1 MRSRKLY
8 SWISL
13 IVLVSMI
20 LACGGLGGGGDT
32 VKLGPDQEPAIEAG
46 PESEGEEAETE
57 TVALTEGSVS
67 LNTLFFRIEANGAA
81 SGGTTEAVVSVK
93 PAAEQDQLRVG
104 FFEEEVSGI
113 GQMWHSSG
121 WMAVTLA
128 SMLLGIDA
136 RDYEFS
142 FSTGGRIDGPSAGG
156 LMTVGVLAALRG
168 DEVDGDAAMTGT
180 INPDG
185 TIGPVGGIPHKV
197 QGAADAGFKL
207 VLIPA
212 GQRYDYDQ
220 NAQQSVDVVEVGQG
234 RGVEVREVSTIFEA
248 YEILTGEPLP
258 RPQVSGG
265 TPQLPTKAFDRMKA
279 KAQEWYARYTDQRNQ
294 YDSLSAEVKELFID
308 GVWEA
313 DDMAAKADNA
323 LGQGLAAVAYQR
335 AWNAATL
342 MEIYVQGGEIV
353 EKYINEGLDSV
364 ISQLNAAS
372 AASAEMDAV
381 VQLLG
386 TEEPKTISDQMA
398 LIDAYTNVSI
408 GQGLLLI
415 GDATLQNVI
424 DYYDQM
430 EEEDIVGGL
439 TEAALYYMLAR
450 SYTQLARDSMDISY
464 GFGTAPLA
472 DPERVAAVSE
482 TLRRAAESNLSYFES
497 VTVDQYA
504 QYWGVHPD
512 VAEAEFLD
520 FETDYLLAVASTS
533 GTQALASGAEGT
545 ASADPIILGNSMGT
559 YARSA
564 GLIAKYY
571 SLEAEVDE
579 NGDVVAIGRERALAD
594 MLDLADQR
602 AKELIGLNGDDV
614 PVPAVLY
621 YENARMLRQG
631 PPSDQLEALKGY
643 WAASSMASVQAYLSG
658 HLEEPG

>member
-1 MRSRKLY
+1 MYSRKLY

-13 IVLVSMI
+13 ILLAAML
-20 LACGGLGGGGDT
+20 LACGGLGGESET
-32 VKLGPDQEPAIEAG
+32 VKLGPDQAVTIEAG
-46 PESEGEEAETE
+46 PESEGEAAET
-57 TVALTEGSVS
+57 VGPTEGSVS
-67 LNTLFFRIEANGAA
+67 LNTLWVMTEA
-81 SGGTTEAVVSVK
+81 SGTTVGGTSKATVSVR

-113 GQMWHSSG
+113 GQQWHSSG

-168 DEVDGDAAMTGT
+168 DGVDEDVAMTGT

-197 QGAADAGFKL
+197 QGAADAGFKV

-212 GQRYDYDQ
+212 GQRYDYDM
-220 NAQQSVDVVEVGQG
+220 NAQQSVDVVEVG
-234 RGVEVREVSTIFEA
+234 RNAGVEVREVSTIYEA
-248 YEILTGEPLP
+248 YELLTGESLS
-258 RPQVSGG
+258 RPQVSSG
-265 TPQLPTKAFDRMKA
+265 TPQLPPKAFDRLKA
-279 KAQEWYARYTDQRNQ
+279 KAQEWYARYTDQRNR
-294 YDSLSAEVKELFID
+294 YDSLSPEVRELFAD

-313 DDMAAKADNA
+313 DDMAGKAESA
-323 LGQGLAAVAYQR
+323 LDQGLAAVAYQR

-342 MEIYVQGGEIV
+342 MQIYVLGGEIV
-353 EKYINEGLDSV
+353 EKYLSEGIDPV
-364 ISQLNAAS
+364 ISQLNATS
-372 AASAEMDAV
+372 AASAEMDAM
-381 VQLLG
+381 VQLLK

-398 LIDAYTNVSI
+398 LFDAYTNVSI

-415 GDATLQNVI
+415 GDVTLQNVI
-424 DYYDQM
+424 DNYDQM
-430 EEEDIVGGL
+430 EEGDIVGGL

-464 GFGTAPLA
+464 GFGSAALA
-472 DPERVAAVSE
+472 DPARVAAMSE

-497 VTVDQYA
+497 VTVDEYA

-512 VAEAEFLD
+512 VARAEFLN
-520 FETDYLLAVASTS
+520 FETDYLLAVASTN
-533 GTQALASGAEGT
+533 GTQALTSGVEG
-545 ASADPIILGNSMGT
+545 SGSVDPMILGNSLGT

-571 SLEAEVDE
+571 SLDAQVDE
-579 NGDVVAIGRERALAD
+579 SGNVVAIGRERALAD

-602 AKELIGLNGDDV
+602 AKELIGLSGDDV
-614 PVPAVLY
+614 PVPAVVY
-621 YENARMLRQG
+621 YENARVLRQG
-631 PPSDQLEALKGY
+631 SPSDQLEALKGY
-643 WAASSMASVQAYLSG
+643 WAASSIASVQAYLSG
-658 HLEEPG
+658 RLGE

>member
-1 MRSRKLY
+1 MYSRKLH

-13 IVLVSMI
+13 ILLAAML
-20 LACGGLGGGGDT
+20 LACGGLGGESET
-32 VKLGPDQEPAIEAG
+32 VKMGPDQTVTVEAG
-46 PESEGEEAETE
+46 LESEGEAAEI
-57 TVALTEGSVS
+57 VGPTEGSVS
-67 LNTLFFRIEANGAA
+67 LNTLWVMTEA
-81 SGGTTEAVVSVK
+81 SGTTVGGTSKATVSVR

-168 DEVDGDAAMTGT
+168 DGVDEDVAMTGT

-197 QGAADAGFKL
+197 QGAADAGFKV

-212 GQRYDYDQ
+212 GQRYDYDM
-220 NAQQSVDVVEVGQG
+220 NAQQSVDVVEVG
-234 RGVEVREVSTIFEA
+234 RNAGVEVREVSTIYEA
-248 YEILTGEPLP
+248 YELLTGESLS
-258 RPQVSGG
+258 RPQVSSG
-265 TPQLPTKAFDRMKA
+265 TPQLPPKAFDRMKA
-279 KAQEWYARYTDQRNQ
+279 KAQEWYARYTDQRNR
-294 YDSLSAEVKELFID
+294 YDSLSPEVRELFAD

-313 DDMAAKADNA
+313 DDMADKAESA
-323 LGQGLAAVAYQR
+323 LDQGLAAVAYQR

-342 MEIYVQGGEIV
+342 MQIYVLGGEIV
-353 EKYINEGLDSV
+353 EKYLSEGIDPV
-364 ISQLNAAS
+364 ISQLNATS

-381 VQLLG
+381 VQLLE

-398 LIDAYTNVSI
+398 LFDAYTNVSI

-415 GDATLQNVI
+415 GDVTLQNVI
-424 DYYDQM
+424 DNYDQM
-430 EEEDIVGGL
+430 EEGDIVGGL

-464 GFGTAPLA
+464 GFGSGALA
-472 DPERVAAVSE
+472 DPARVAAMSE
-482 TLRRAAESNLSYFES
+482 TLRRAAESNLAYFES
-497 VTVDQYA
+497 VTVDEYA

-512 VAEAEFLD
+512 VARDEFLN

-533 GTQALASGAEGT
+533 GTQALASGAEG
-545 ASADPIILGNSMGT
+545 SGSVDPMILGNSLGT

-564 GLIAKYY
+564 GLIAKYF
-571 SLEAEVDE
+571 SLDAQVDE
-579 NGDVVAIGRERALAD
+579 SGNVVAIGRERALAD

-614 PVPAVLY
+614 PVPAVVY
-621 YENARMLRQG
+621 YENARVLRQG
-631 PPSDQLEALKGY
+631 SPSEQLEALKGY
-643 WAASSMASVQAYLSG
+643 WAASSIASVQAYLSG
-658 HLEEPG
+658 RLGE

>member
-1 MRSRKLY
+1 MHSRKLY

-13 IVLVSMI
+13 ILLATMV
-20 LACGGLGGGGDT
+20 LACGGLGGGSDT
-32 VKLGPDQEPAIEAG
+32 VKLGPDQTPTIEAG
-46 PESEGEEAETE
+46 PESEGEAAET
-57 TVALTEGSVS
+57 AGPTEVSVS
-67 LNTLFFRIEANGAA
+67 LNTLWVMTEA
-81 SGGTTEAVVSVK
+81 SGTTVGGTSKATVSVR

-113 GQMWHSSG
+113 GQQWHSSG

-168 DEVDGDAAMTGT
+168 DGVDEDVAMTGT

-197 QGAADAGFKL
+197 QGAADAGFKV

-212 GQRYDYDQ
+212 GQRYDYDM
-220 NAQQSVDVVEVGQG
+220 NAQQSVDVVEVG
-234 RGVEVREVSTIFEA
+234 RNAGVEVREVSTIYEA
-248 YEILTGEPLP
+248 YELLTGEPLS
-258 RPQVSGG
+258 RPQVSSG
-265 TPQLPTKAFDRMKA
+265 TPQLPPKAFDRMKA
-279 KAQEWYARYTDQRNQ
+279 KAQEWYARYTDQRNR
-294 YDSLSAEVKELFID
+294 YDSLSTEVRELFAD

-313 DDMAAKADNA
+313 DDMAGKADSA
-323 LGQGLAAVAYQR
+323 LDQGLAAVAYQR

-342 MEIYVQGGEIV
+342 MQIYVLGGEIV
-353 EKYINEGLDSV
+353 EKYLSEGLDPV
-364 ISQLNAAS
+364 ISQLNATS

-381 VQLLG
+381 VQLLK

-398 LIDAYTNVSI
+398 LFDAYTNISI

-415 GDATLQNVI
+415 GDGTLQNVI
-424 DYYDQM
+424 DNYDQM
-430 EEEDIVGGL
+430 EEGDIVGGL

-464 GFGTAPLA
+464 GFGSAALA
-472 DPERVAAVSE
+472 DPARVAAVSE

-497 VTVDQYA
+497 VTVDEYA

-512 VAEAEFLD
+512 VARAEFLN

-533 GTQALASGAEGT
+533 GTQALTSGAEG
-545 ASADPIILGNSMGT
+545 SGSVDPMILGNSLGT

-571 SLEAEVDE
+571 SLDAQVDE
-579 NGDVVAIGRERALAD
+579 SGNVVAIGRERALAD

-614 PVPAVLY
+614 PVPAVVY
-621 YENARMLRQG
+621 YENARVLRQG
-631 PPSDQLEALKGY
+631 SPSDQLEALKGY
-643 WAASSMASVQAYLSG
+643 WAASSIASVQAYLSG
-658 HLEEPG
+658 RLGESH

>member
-1 MRSRKLY
+1 MYSRKLY

-13 IVLVSMI
+13 ILLATMV
-20 LACGGLGGGGDT
+20 LACGGLGGESET
-32 VKLGPDQEPAIEAG
+32 VKLGPDQTVTIEAG
-46 PESEGEEAETE
+46 PESEGEAAET
-57 TVALTEGSVS
+57 VGPTEGSVS
-67 LNTLFFRIEANGAA
+67 LNTLWVMTEA
-81 SGGTTEAVVSVK
+81 SGTTVGGTSKATVSVR

-168 DEVDGDAAMTGT
+168 DGVDEDVAMTGT

-197 QGAADAGFKL
+197 QGAADAGFKV

-212 GQRYDYDQ
+212 GQRYDYDM
-220 NAQQSVDVVEVGQG
+220 NAQQSVDVVEVG
-234 RGVEVREVSTIFEA
+234 RNAGVEVREVSTIYEA
-248 YEILTGEPLP
+248 YELLTGEPLS
-258 RPQVSGG
+258 RPQVSSG
-265 TPQLPTKAFDRMKA
+265 TPQLPPKAFDRMKA
-279 KAQEWYARYTDQRNQ
+279 KAQEWYARYTDQRNR
-294 YDSLSAEVKELFID
+294 YDSLSTEVRELFAD

-313 DDMAAKADNA
+313 DDMAGKADSA
-323 LGQGLAAVAYQR
+323 LDQGLAAVAYQR

-342 MEIYVQGGEIV
+342 MQIYVLGGEIV
-353 EKYINEGLDSV
+353 EKYLSEGLDPV
-364 ISQLNAAS
+364 ISQLNATS

-381 VQLLG
+381 VQLLK

-398 LIDAYTNVSI
+398 LFDAYTNISI

-415 GDATLQNVI
+415 GDGTLQNVI
-424 DYYDQM
+424 DNYDQM
-430 EEEDIVGGL
+430 EEGDIVGGL

-464 GFGTAPLA
+464 GFGSAALA
-472 DPERVAAVSE
+472 DPARVAAVSE

-497 VTVDQYA
+497 VTVDEYA

-512 VAEAEFLD
+512 VARAEFLN

-533 GTQALASGAEGT
+533 GTQALTSGAEG
-545 ASADPIILGNSMGT
+545 SGSVDPMILGNSLGT

-571 SLEAEVDE
+571 SLDAQVDE
-579 NGDVVAIGRERALAD
+579 SGNVVAIGRERALAD

-614 PVPAVLY
+614 PVPAVVY
-621 YENARMLRQG
+621 YENARVLRQG
-631 PPSDQLEALKGY
+631 SPSDQLEALKGY
-643 WAASSMASVQAYLSG
+643 WAASSIASVQAYLSG
-658 HLEEPG
+658 RLGESH

>member
-1 MRSRKLY
+1 MYSRKLY
-8 SWISL
+8 TWISL
-13 IVLVSMI
+13 ILLAAML
-20 LACGGLGGGGDT
+20 LACGGLGGESET
-32 VKLGPDQEPAIEAG
+32 VKLGPDQAVTIEAG
-46 PESEGEEAETE
+46 PESEGEAAET
-57 TVALTEGSVS
+57 AGLTEGAVS
-67 LNTLFFRIEANGAA
+67 LNTLWVMTEASGTTI
-81 SGGTTEAVVSVK
+81 GGTTEAVVSVK
-93 PAAEQDQLRVG
+93 PAAKQDQLRVG

-121 WMAVTLA
+121 WMAVTLS

-168 DEVDGDAAMTGT
+168 DGVDEDVAMTGT

-197 QGAADAGFKL
+197 QGAADAGFKV

-212 GQRYDYDQ
+212 GQRYDYDM
-220 NAQQSVDVVEVGQG
+220 NAQQSVDVVEVG
-234 RGVEVREVSTIFEA
+234 RNAGVEVREVSTIYEA
-248 YEILTGEPLP
+248 YELLTGESLS
-258 RPQVSGG
+258 RPQVSSG
-265 TPQLPTKAFDRMKA
+265 TPQLPPKAFDRMKA
-279 KAQEWYARYTDQRNQ
+279 KAQEWYARYTDQRNR
-294 YDSLSAEVKELFID
+294 YDSLSPEVRELFAD

-313 DDMAAKADNA
+313 DDMAAKADSA

-342 MEIYVQGGEIV
+342 MQIYVLGGEIV
-353 EKYINEGLDSV
+353 EKYLSEGIDPV
-364 ISQLNAAS
+364 ISQLNATS

-381 VQLLG
+381 VQLLK

-398 LIDAYTNVSI
+398 LFDAYTNVGI

-415 GDATLQNVI
+415 GDVTLQNVI
-424 DYYDQM
+424 DNYDQM
-430 EEEDIVGGL
+430 EEGDIVGGL

-464 GFGTAPLA
+464 GFGSGALA
-472 DPERVAAVSE
+472 DPARVAAMSE

-497 VTVDQYA
+497 VTVDEYA

-512 VAEAEFLD
+512 VARDEFLN
-520 FETDYLLAVASTS
+520 FETDYLLAVASTN
-533 GTQALASGAEGT
+533 GTQALASGAEG
-545 ASADPIILGNSMGT
+545 SGGVDPMILGNSLGT

-571 SLEAEVDE
+571 SLDAQVDE
-579 NGDVVAIGRERALAD
+579 NGDVVAIGKERALAD

-614 PVPAVLY
+614 PVPAVVY
-621 YENARMLRQG
+621 YENARVLRQG
-631 PPSDQLEALKGY
+631 SPSDQLEALKGY
-643 WAASSMASVQAYLSG
+643 WAASSIASVQAYLSG
-658 HLEEPG
+658 RLGE